1 MISNGNK
8 GFARRGRTGSVR
20 LRLAVLCILA
30 VLMLAAAALAEY
42 ITPYDPYLQD
52 LSIVKSP
59 PSPEHILGTDRYGR
73 DMLSR
78 VIMGGRISLSC
89 SLFLVAITAIAGT
102 AAGVVSGWRQGWT
115 DAVLMKMSD
124 MFLAFPEMVMA
135 LAVAGILGGG
145 MRSAMLALAV
155 TGWPKYARIARG
167 RTISVKETVWMR
179 AARLSGS
186 SGVKLVLGHVL
197 PNIMGT
203 VLTTAVTDI
212 GTMIAQLAAL
222 GFLGFGVKPP
232 AAEWGSMMSDA
243 RGLIA
248 TAPWIIYAPGF
259 AIFMTVVIFN
269 LLGDTIRDYA
279 DPKRR
284 GR

>member
-8 GFARRGRTGSVR
+8 GFARRGRIGSVR

-115 DAVLMKMSD
+115 DTVLMKMSD

-167 RTISVKETVWMR
+167 RTISVKEAVWMR

-186 SGVKLVLGHVL
+186 SDIKLILKHVL

-212 GTMIAQLAAL
+212 GTTIAQLAAL

-269 LLGDTIRDYA
+269 LLGDTLRDYV

>member
-1 MISNGNK
+1 MISNGDK
-8 GFARRGRTGSVR
+8 GLARGGRTGPVR

-89 SLFLVAITAIAGT
+89 SLFLVAVTAIAGT

-115 DAVLMKMSD
+115 DAVLMRMSD

-167 RTISVKETVWMR
+167 RTISVKEAVWMR

-186 SGVKLVLGHVL
+186 SDIKLILKHVL

-212 GTMIAQLAAL
+212 GTTIAQLAAL

-269 LLGDTIRDYA
+269 LLGDTIRDYV

-284 GR
+284 RR